1 MIIELKNGMQFLL
14 SNYEDCTDYISLSIP
29 TCVTQS
35 VLTEFTGENLETVF
49 IKDDKFNPISAYKNL
64 TLDNDIGYSLQ
75 FNQTSFN
82 LSKYHLT
89 DRLNSMEAE
98 CKKIPNLTE
107 QLTQA
112 QADIAYISV
121 LSDID
126 TTTTEKETSN
136 ESSI

>member
-1 MIIELKNGMQFLL
+1 MIIELKNGVQFLL
-14 SNYEDCTDYISLSIP
+14 SDFEDCTDYISLSIP

-35 VLTEFTGENLETVF
+35 VLTEFTEENLETVY

-75 FNQTSFN
+75 FNQTSFK
-82 LSKYHLT
+82 LAKYHLT

-98 CKKIPNLTE
+98 CKKIPSLTE

-112 QADIAYISV
+112 QADIAYISI

-126 TTTTEKETSN
+126 TTTEEGTAD

>member
-1 MIIELKNGMQFLL
+1 MIIELKNGVQFLL
-14 SNYEDCTDYISLSIP
+14 SDFEDCTDYISLSIP

-35 VLTEFTGENLETVF
+35 VLTEFTEENLETVF

-82 LSKYHLT
+82 LAKYHLT

-98 CKKIPNLTE
+98 CKKIPSLTE

-126 TTTTEKETSN
+126 TTTEEGTAD

>member
-1 MIIELKNGMQFLL
+1 MIIELKNGVQFLL
-14 SNYEDCTDYISLSIP
+14 SDFEDCTDYISLSIP

-35 VLTEFTGENLETVF
+35 VLTEFTEENLETVF

-75 FNQTSFN
+75 FNQTSFK
-82 LSKYHLT
+82 LAKYHLT

-98 CKKIPNLTE
+98 CKKIPSLTE

-126 TTTTEKETSN
+126 TTTEEETTD

>member
-1 MIIELKNGMQFLL
+1 MIIELKNGVQFLL
-14 SNYEDCTDYISLSIP
+14 SDFEDCTDYISLSIP

-35 VLTEFTGENLETVF
+35 VLTEFTEENLETVF
-49 IKDDKFNPISAYKNL
+49 IKDDKFNPISSYKNL

-75 FNQTSFN
+75 FNQTSFK
-82 LSKYHLT
+82 LAKYHLT

-98 CKKIPNLTE
+98 CKKIPSLTE

-126 TTTTEKETSN
+126 TTTEEGTTD
-136 ESSI
+136 ESGI

>member
-1 MIIELKNGMQFLL
+1 MIIELKNGVQFLL
-14 SNYEDCTDYISLSIP
+14 SNYEDCDDYISLSIP

-35 VLTEFTGENLETVF
+35 VLTEFTEENMETVF
-49 IKDDKFNPISAYKNL
+49 IKDDKFNPISSYKNL

-82 LSKYHLT
+82 LAKYHLT

-98 CKKIPNLTE
+98 CKKIPSLTE

-126 TTTTEKETSN
+126 TTTEEGTTD

>member
-1 MIIELKNGMQFLL
+1 MIIELKNGVQFLL
-14 SNYEDCTDYISLSIP
+14 SDFEDCTDYISLSIP

-35 VLTEFTGENLETVF
+35 VLTEFTEENLETVY
-49 IKDDKFNPISAYKNL
+49 IKDDKFNPISTYKNL

-82 LSKYHLT
+82 LTKYHLT

-98 CKKIPNLTE
+98 CKKIPSLTE

-112 QADIAYISV
+112 QADIAYTSV
-121 LSDID
+121 LSDIE
-126 TTTTEKETSN
+126 TTTEEETTD

>member
-1 MIIELKNGMQFLL
+1 MIIELKNGVQFLL
-14 SNYEDCTDYISLSIP
+14 SDFEDCTDYISLSIP
-29 TCVTQS
+29 TCVTKS
-35 VLTEFTGENLETVF
+35 VLTEFTEENLETVF

-75 FNQTSFN
+75 FNQTSFK
-82 LSKYHLT
+82 LAKYHLT

-98 CKKIPNLTE
+98 CKKIPSLTE

-126 TTTTEKETSN
+126 TTTEEETTD

>member
-1 MIIELKNGMQFLL
+1 MIIELKNGVQFLL
-14 SNYEDCTDYISLSIP
+14 SNYEDCDDYISLSIP

-35 VLTEFTGENLETVF
+35 VLTEFTEENLETVF
-49 IKDDKFNPISAYKNL
+49 IKDDKFNPISSYKNL

-75 FNQTSFN
+75 FNQTSFK
-82 LSKYHLT
+82 LAKYHLT

-98 CKKIPNLTE
+98 CKKIPSITE

-126 TTTTEKETSN
+126 TTTEEGTTD

>member
-1 MIIELKNGMQFLL
+1 MIIELKNGVQFLL
-14 SNYEDCTDYISLSIP
+14 SDFEDCTDYISLSIP

-35 VLTEFTGENLETVF
+35 VLTEFTEENLETVY

-75 FNQTSFN
+75 FNQTSFK
-82 LSKYHLT
+82 LAKYHLT

-98 CKKIPNLTE
+98 CKKIPSLTE

-126 TTTTEKETSN
+126 TTTEEGTAD

>member
-35 VLTEFTGENLETVF
+35 VLTEFTEENLETVF
-49 IKDDKFNPISAYKNL
+49 IKDDKLNPISVYKNL

-98 CKKIPNLTE
+98 CKKIPSLTE

-126 TTTTEKETSN
+126 TTTEEETPN

>member
-1 MIIELKNGMQFLL
+1 MIIELKNNVQFLL
-14 SNYEDCTDYISLSIP
+14 SDFEDCTDYISLSIP

-35 VLTEFTGENLETVF
+35 VLTEFTEENLETVF

-75 FNQTSFN
+75 FNQTSFK
-82 LSKYHLT
+82 LAKYHLT

-98 CKKIPNLTE
+98 CKKIPSLTE

-126 TTTTEKETSN
+126 TTTEEETSN

>member
-1 MIIELKNGMQFLL
+1 MIIELKNNVQFLL
-14 SNYEDCTDYISLSIP
+14 SDFEDCTDYISLSIP

-35 VLTEFTGENLETVF
+35 VLTEFTEENLETVF

-75 FNQTSFN
+75 FNQTSFK
-82 LSKYHLT
+82 LAKYHLT

-98 CKKIPNLTE
+98 CKKIPSLTE

-126 TTTTEKETSN
+126 TTTEEGTTD
-136 ESSI
+136 ESGI

>member
-1 MIIELKNGMQFLL
+1 MSLTNKGDHMIIELKNGVQFLL
-14 SNYEDCTDYISLSIP
+14 SNYEDCDDYISLSIP

-35 VLTEFTGENLETVF
+35 VLKEFTEENLETVY
-49 IKDDKFNPISAYKNL
+49 IKDDKFNPISTYRNL

-89 DRLNSMEAE
+89 DRLNNMEAE
-98 CKKIPNLTE
+98 CKKIPSLTE

-112 QADIAYISV
+112 QADIAYISI

-126 TTTTEKETSN
+126 TGAEA
-136 ESSI
+136 

>member
-1 MIIELKNGMQFLL
+1 MIIELKNGVQFLL
-14 SNYEDCTDYISLSIP
+14 SDFEDCTDYISLSIP

-35 VLTEFTGENLETVF
+35 VLTEFTEENLETVY

-82 LSKYHLT
+82 LAKYHLA

-98 CKKIPNLTE
+98 CKKIPSLTE

-126 TTTTEKETSN
+126 TTTEEETTD

>member
-1 MIIELKNGMQFLL
+1 MIIELKNGVQFLL
-14 SNYEDCTDYISLSIP
+14 SNYEDCDNYISLSIP
-29 TCVTQS
+29 TCVTQTG
-35 VLTEFTGENLETVF
+35 LTELTEENLETVY

-64 TLDNDIGYSLQ
+64 TLDNDIWYSLQ

-82 LSKYHLT
+82 LAKYHLT

-98 CKKIPNLTE
+98 CKKIPSLTE

-126 TTTTEKETSN
+126 TTTEEETTD

>member
-1 MIIELKNGMQFLL
+1 
-14 SNYEDCTDYISLSIP
+14 
-29 TCVTQS
+29 
-35 VLTEFTGENLETVF
+35 
-49 IKDDKFNPISAYKNL
+49 
-64 TLDNDIGYSLQ
+64 
-75 FNQTSFN
+75 
-82 LSKYHLT
+82 
-89 DRLNSMEAE
+89 MEAE
-98 CKKIPNLTE
+98 CKKIPSLTE

>member
-1 MIIELKNGMQFLL
+1 MIIELKNNVQFLL
-14 SNYEDCTDYISLSIP
+14 SDFEDCTDYISLSIP

-35 VLTEFTGENLETVF
+35 VLTEFTEENLETVF

-98 CKKIPNLTE
+98 CKKIPSLTE

-126 TTTTEKETSN
+126 TTTEEETSN

>member
-1 MIIELKNGMQFLL
+1 MIIELKNGVQFLL
-14 SNYEDCTDYISLSIP
+14 SDFEDCTDYISLSIP

-35 VLTEFTGENLETVF
+35 VLTEFTEENLETVY

-75 FNQTSFN
+75 FNQTSFK
-82 LSKYHLT
+82 LAKYHLT

-98 CKKIPNLTE
+98 CKKIPSLTE

-126 TTTTEKETSN
+126 TTTEEGTTD

>member
-1 MIIELKNGMQFLL
+1 MIIELKNGVQFLL
-14 SNYEDCTDYISLSIP
+14 SDFEDCTDYISLSIP

-35 VLTEFTGENLETVF
+35 VLTEFTEENLETVF

-75 FNQTSFN
+75 FNQTSFK
-82 LSKYHLT
+82 LAKYHLT
-89 DRLNSMEAE
+89 DRLNSMESE
-98 CKKIPNLTE
+98 CKKIPSLTE

-126 TTTTEKETSN
+126 TATEEETTD
-136 ESSI
+136 ESGI

>member
-1 MIIELKNGMQFLL
+1 MIIELNNGVQFLL
-14 SNYEDCTDYISLSIP
+14 SDFEDCTDYISLSIP

-35 VLTEFTGENLETVF
+35 VLTEFTEENLETVY
-49 IKDDKFNPISAYKNL
+49 IKDDKFNPISSYKNL

-82 LSKYHLT
+82 LAKYHLT

-98 CKKIPNLTE
+98 CKKIPSLTE

-126 TTTTEKETSN
+126 TTTEEGATD

>member
-1 MIIELKNGMQFLL
+1 MIIELKNGVQFLL
-14 SNYEDCTDYISLSIP
+14 SDFEDCTDYISLSIP
-29 TCVTQS
+29 TCVAQS
-35 VLTEFTGENLETVF
+35 VLTEFTEENLETVF

-75 FNQTSFN
+75 FNQTSFK
-82 LSKYHLT
+82 LAKYHLT

-98 CKKIPNLTE
+98 CKKIPSLTE

-126 TTTTEKETSN
+126 TTTEEETTD

>member
-1 MIIELKNGMQFLL
+1 MIIELKNGVQFLL
-14 SNYEDCTDYISLSIP
+14 SDFEDCTDYISLSIP

-35 VLTEFTGENLETVF
+35 VLTEFTEENLETVY
-49 IKDDKFNPISAYKNL
+49 IKDDKFNPISSYKNL

-82 LSKYHLT
+82 LAKYHLT

-98 CKKIPNLTE
+98 CKKIPSLTE

-126 TTTTEKETSN
+126 TTTEEGATD

>member
-1 MIIELKNGMQFLL
+1 MIIELKNGAQFLL
-14 SNYEDCTDYISLSIP
+14 SDFEDCTDYISLSIP

-35 VLTEFTGENLETVF
+35 VLTEFTEENLETVY

-75 FNQTSFN
+75 FNQTSFK
-82 LSKYHLT
+82 LAKYHLT

-98 CKKIPNLTE
+98 CKKIPSLSE

-126 TTTTEKETSN
+126 TTTEEGTTD

>member
-1 MIIELKNGMQFLL
+1 MIIELKNGVQFLL
-14 SNYEDCTDYISLSIP
+14 SDFENCTDYISLSIP

-35 VLTEFTGENLETVF
+35 VLTEFTEENLETVY
-49 IKDDKFNPISAYKNL
+49 IKDDKFNPISSYKNL

-82 LSKYHLT
+82 LAKYHLT

-98 CKKIPNLTE
+98 CKKIPSLTE

-126 TTTTEKETSN
+126 TTTEEGTTD

>member
-1 MIIELKNGMQFLL
+1 MIIELKNGVQFLL
-14 SNYEDCTDYISLSIP
+14 SDFEDCTDYISLSIP

-35 VLTEFTGENLETVF
+35 VLTEFTEENLETVY
-49 IKDDKFNPISAYKNL
+49 IKDNKFNPISAYKNL

-75 FNQTSFN
+75 FNQTSFK
-82 LSKYHLT
+82 LAKYHLT

-98 CKKIPNLTE
+98 CKKIPSLTE

-126 TTTTEKETSN
+126 TTTEEETPN

>member
-1 MIIELKNGMQFLL
+1 MIIELKNGVQFLL
-14 SNYEDCTDYISLSIP
+14 SDFEDCTDYISLSIP

-35 VLTEFTGENLETVF
+35 VLTEFTEENLETVY
-49 IKDDKFNPISAYKNL
+49 IKDDKFNTISAYRNL

-75 FNQTSFN
+75 FNQTSCN

-98 CKKIPNLTE
+98 YKKIPSLTE

-126 TTTTEKETSN
+126 TTTEEEPSN

>member
-1 MIIELKNGMQFLL
+1 MIIELKNGVQFLL
-14 SNYEDCTDYISLSIP
+14 SDFDDCTDYISLSIP

-35 VLTEFTGENLETVF
+35 VLTEFTEENLETVY

-82 LSKYHLT
+82 LAKYHLT

-98 CKKIPNLTE
+98 CKKIPSLTE

-121 LSDID
+121 LSDIE
-126 TTTTEKETSN
+126 TTTEEETTD

>member
-1 MIIELKNGMQFLL
+1 MIIELKNGVQFLL
-14 SNYEDCTDYISLSIP
+14 SNYEDCDDYISLSIP

-35 VLTEFTGENLETVF
+35 VLKEFTEENLETVY
-49 IKDDKFNPISAYKNL
+49 IKDDKFNPISTYRNL

-82 LSKYHLT
+82 LAKYHLT

-98 CKKIPNLTE
+98 YKKIPSLTE

-112 QADIAYISV
+112 QADIAYISI

-126 TTTTEKETSN
+126 TTAEEKTTN

>member
-1 MIIELKNGMQFLL
+1 MIIELKNGVQFLL
-14 SNYEDCTDYISLSIP
+14 SDFEDCTDYISLSIP

-35 VLTEFTGENLETVF
+35 VLAEFTEENLETVY
-49 IKDDKFNPISAYKNL
+49 IKDDKFNPISTYKNL

-82 LSKYHLT
+82 LAKYHLA

-98 CKKIPNLTE
+98 CKKIPSLTE

-126 TTTTEKETSN
+126 TTTEEGTAD

>member
-1 MIIELKNGMQFLL
+1 MIIELKNGVQFLL
-14 SNYEDCTDYISLSIP
+14 SDFEDCTDYISLSIP

-35 VLTEFTGENLETVF
+35 VLTEFTEENLETVF
-49 IKDDKFNPISAYKNL
+49 IKDDKFNLISSYKNL
-64 TLDNDIGYSLQ
+64 ALDNDIGYSLQ

-82 LSKYHLT
+82 LAKYHLT

-98 CKKIPNLTE
+98 CKKIPSLTE

-126 TTTTEKETSN
+126 TTTEEGTTD